1 MRKINL
7 ILLTKTLLTL
17 LLYTAT
23 LAHAQQ
29 PDNFN
34 YSTAVGLILYVED
47 GGHVFQR
54 PDYDE
59 PRNFFIIIYG
69 IIEKYATQMK
79 PQHAGLALD
88 ISSLPVEEKFLLV
101 NNEAQKLLFLG
112 DHWIGDGQ
120 QFSIMESGDYNR
132 LKQLFAET
140 RKHRGKPTEK
150 ATLDYY
156 SQHIHKIWAD
166 DPEDFYREFY
176 FPASNS
182 TPNTVSSSTGL
193 TDTKTASNIEI
204 EKNDSRNETEVDTH
218 AREKEPKKEQ
228 HTQEKQ
234 KEAVVEET
242 TKSFAGNQLPDYSMQ
257 KQVPHNPTKPEKT
270 TGTYSKLWLFT
281 LLLILLSLIVYWRQR
296 QMK

>member
-1 MRKINL
+1 MRTTIL
-7 ILLTKTLLTL
+7 ILLTKTLLL
-17 LLYTAT
+17 LPLYIST
-23 LAHAQQ
+23 LAHAQ
-29 PDNFN
+29 PKNFN

-69 IIEKYATQMK
+69 IIEKYTHQMK
-79 PQHAGLALD
+79 PQHADLTLD

-101 NNEAQKLLFLG
+101 NHEAQKLLFLG

-120 QFSIMESGDYNR
+120 QFSIMEAGDYHR

-140 RKHRGKPTEK
+140 RQHRGKPTEA

-176 FPASNS
+176 FPASNPI
-182 TPNTVSSSTGL
+182 PNTASSPADI
-193 TDTKTASNIEI
+193 TDTKTSSDMGI
-204 EKNDSRNETEVDTH
+204 EKNNSRNAPETDVQPQ
-218 AREKEPKKEQ
+218 EKDLGKDQLSK
-228 HTQEKQ
+228 EKQ
-234 KEAVVEET
+234 KEAVIKET
-242 TKSFAGNQLPDYSMQ
+242 TKSFADSQLPDSSMQ
-257 KQVPHNPTKPEKT
+257 QQVPRSTPQPEKT
-270 TGTYSKLWLFT
+270 ADTYDKLWLFA
-281 LLLILLSLIVYWRQR
+281 LLLIFLSVVVYWRQR
-296 QMK
+296 PMK